1 MRYLKSCVLVVAA
14 VFLLFL
20 LSACGGKHNP
30 EPEESVS
37 AEKENTVTEEE
48 SGLTVEEEL
57 AEASCRLLETETLGP
72 LQYGQTDDEVKSLL
86 GEPEECTE
94 PEIWAA
100 DGRLHESWLYKGVD
114 VQLADGTLERVTV
127 TAPFTQTT
135 AAGIG
140 IGSSASEVQ
149 KAYAGMIDPDA
160 TTEET
165 IVAGTLFGGLVFVM
179 TDGSVTSITL
189 GISAE

>member
-14 VFLLFL
+14 VILLFL

-37 AEKENTVTEEE
+37 SGNENTVTEEE
-48 SGLTVEEEL
+48 L
-57 AEASCRLLETETLGP
+57 AEAGCRLLETETLGP

-135 AAGIG
+135 EAGIG
-140 IGSSASEVQ
+140 IGSSESEVQ
-149 KAYAGMIDPDA
+149 KAYAGMIDPNA